1 MWCRLGRIAR
11 GRSIGAFV
19 VAATGF
25 ALCAL
30 PASADDGSIV
40 AWGQDAYGQ
49 CDVPAPNLDF
59 VAIEGGSWHT
69 IALKVDGSIRA
80 WGRNDYGQTDLP
92 SPNSG
97 FIAVAAGERHNLA
110 LKSDGSIVAW
120 GLNNYGQCTVP
131 LPNAG
136 FVAIAAGGEQSLGLK
151 SDGSIVAWGRNDYGQ
166 CSVPAPNSNF
176 IAVAAGGL
184 HSLGLKGAGS
194 IVVWGYNTSGQCNV
208 PSPNANFIA
217 VAGGG
222 EHSLGLKS
230 DGSIVAWGLN
240 GDGQCNVPS
249 PNTDFVGLAGGY
261 YHSLGLKSDGS
272 VRAWGRND
280 YGQCNLPSPNAGFT
294 AVAAGWWHSL
304 GLMGLQPEMIYSWSM
319 DTSPGWTVTGAWA
332 FGQPTGGGSHNGDPQ
347 GGHTGTNV
355 YGYNLNGDYTNNMP
369 ARYLTTTA
377 INCGN
382 ATGIELRFWRWL
394 GVEATDHAGIEMST
408 DGTTWTAVWSNSG
421 VVSDS
426 AWSQQTYALGA
437 AADYQSTLYLRWV
450 MGPTDQSVTYPGWN
464 IDDVEIWGSLV
475 SSTGACC
482 FPDGH
487 CEVLA
492 PADCNTGGGTYQ
504 GDPSCAPDTCPQ
516 PGACCFADGHCEMST
531 VTAPG
536 DCAPGGT
543 YLGDD
548 TVCESNVC
556 PQPGA
561 CCFADGHCEM
571 STVTAP
577 GDCAPGGTYLGDNT
591 DCDPNPCPEFG
602 ACCLS
607 GGTCEYLSQP
617 DCTAVNGQWVG
628 AWVPCDPSPC
638 PEGPIGWVQF
648 PGGGFDDRSEAAMA
662 YDTARGVT
670 VLFGGAGSEG
680 VKGDTW
686 EFDGTTWVDRTPAD
700 PNDSPP
706 PRCFHA
712 MAYDMNRQ
720 VTVLFGGHDPN
731 DLYLKADTWE
741 WDGTTWLD
749 KTPADPNDSPHRR
762 CWHAMAYDSARH
774 VTVLSGGFGAKG
786 GTNDTWEWDGST
798 WTLRTPTHAPPAR
811 CMHAMAYDSYRGVTV
826 LFGGV
831 CYEGEEY
838 SNETWTWDGT
848 DWTVAAT
855 ARDNPPGRAALAMC
869 FDSAD
874 GATHLFG
881 GRRDE
886 GLILECLA
894 MLTGDPELRR
904 AAQAARRD
912 SIIYGDTWSW
922 DGTTW
927 GPWDWQP
934 HPSARYWHAM
944 AYDAAHDVNVLS
956 AGASSARDY
965 SDTWGYYPG
974 GACCFVDGGCQVLS
988 MSGCTEAGGLWHVV
1002 WGACEPNR
1010 CPQPGACCFS
1020 GGHCDMS
1027 TIISPG
1033 DCAPGGTYQGD
1044 NTVCTRSPCVCPG
1057 DLNCDGVVNFADINP
1072 FVLIL
1077 SNPTAW
1083 EQTYPGCPPLNGDID
1098 GNLSVGFEDIN
1109 PFVALIV
1116 QSPIECQ

>member
-1 MWCRLGRIAR
+1 MVQLLPRQGDKVMFRKQGRIGLGWAR
-11 GRSIGAFV
+11 GSLVLATIGVAF
-19 VAATGF
+19 
-25 ALCAL
+25 CA
-30 PASADDGSIV
+30 PAASADDGSIV
-40 AWGQDAYGQ
+40 AWGRNDYGQ
-49 CDVPAPNLDF
+49 CTVPSPNLDF

-69 IALKVDGSIRA
+69 IALKVDGSVRA
-80 WGRNDYGQTDLP
+80 WGRNDYGQTNLP

-97 FIAVAAGERHNLA
+97 FVAVAAGERHNLA

-131 LPNAG
+131 SPNSG
-136 FVAIAAGGEQSLGLK
+136 FVAVAAGGEQSLGLK

-166 CSVPAPNSNF
+166 GSAPSPNSGF
-176 IAVAAGGL
+176 VAVAAGGL
-184 HSLGLKGAGS
+184 HSLGLKTDGS
-194 IVVWGYNTSGQCNV
+194 IVAWGYNTSGQCNV
-208 PSPNANFIA
+208 PP
-217 VAGGG
+217 
-222 EHSLGLKS
+222 
-230 DGSIVAWGLN
+230 
-240 GDGQCNVPS
+240 
-249 PNTDFVGLAGGY
+249 
-261 YHSLGLKSDGS
+261 
-272 VRAWGRND
+272 
-280 YGQCNLPSPNAGFT
+280 PNAGFT

-304 GLMGLQPEMIYSWSM
+304 GLKGLAGPGACCFADGHCEVLTATDCSTAGGLYLGNGTTCDPNPCYQPQMIYSWNM
-319 DTSPGWTVTGAWA
+319 DTDPGWTTTGAWA
-332 FGQPTGGGSHNGDPQ
+332 FGDPTGAGSHNKDPQ
-347 GGHTGTNV
+347 NGHTGTNV
-355 YGYNLNGDYTNNMP
+355 YGYNLSGDYTNGMP

-377 INCGN
+377 LNCSDVTSVG
-382 ATGIELRFWRWL
+382 LSFWRWL
-394 GVEATDHAGIEMST
+394 GVEASDHAGIEMST
-408 DGTTWTAVWSNSG
+408 DGTAWTPVWSSSG
-421 VVSDS
+421 LVNES
-426 AWSQQTYALGA
+426 AWSHQSYVLGA
-437 AADYQSTLYLRWV
+437 AADYQPTLYLRWV
-450 MGPTDQSVTYPGWN
+450 MGPTDPSVTYPGWN
-464 IDDVEIWGSLV
+464 IDDVEIWGTIV
-475 SSTGACC
+475 STTGACC

-492 PADCNTGGGTYQ
+492 PAECITGGGTYQ
-504 GDPSCAPDTCPQ
+504 GDPSCGPDTCPQ
-516 PGACCFADGHCEMST
+516 PGACCFVDGHCEMSS

-543 YLGDD
+543 YVGDD
-548 TVCESNVC
+548 TVCEPNVC

-571 STVTAP
+571 STVTTP

-638 PEGPIGWVQF
+638 PEGPIGWVQLS
-648 PGGGFDDRSEAAMA
+648 GGGFDDRSEAAMA

-686 EFDGTTWVDRTPAD
+686 EYDGTTWVDRTPAD

-712 MAYDMNRQ
+712 MACDMNRH

-731 DLYLKADTWE
+731 DLYPKGDTWE
-741 WDGTTWLD
+741 WDGNSWTLRATTG
-749 KTPADPNDSPHRR
+749 PGRR
-762 CWHAMAYDSARH
+762 VWHAMAYDSARH
-774 VTVLSGGFGAKG
+774 VTVLTGGI
-786 GTNDTWEWDGST
+786 GTARGTDAWEWDGTT
-798 WTLRTPTHAPPAR
+798 WVDRTPADPDDSPPAR

-826 LFGGV
+826 LFGGL
-831 CYEGEEY
+831 CLEGEEY
-838 SNETWTWDGT
+838 SNKTWMWDGT
-848 DWTVAAT
+848 DWTSQA
-855 ARDNPPGRAALAMC
+855 DPNNPPGRAALAMC

-886 GLILECLA
+886 GLILEYLA

-974 GACCFVDGGCQVLS
+974 GACCFVDGSCQVLT
-988 MSGCTEAGGLWHVV
+988 MSACADAGGVWHVV
-1002 WGACEPNR
+1002 WGTCVPNA

-1020 GGHCDMS
+1020 GGPCEMS
-1027 TIISPG
+1027 TVISPG

-1044 NTVCTRSPCVCPG
+1044 NTTCIPNPCVCPG
-1057 DLNCDGVVNFADINP
+1057 DLNCDGVVNFGDINP

-1077 SNPTAW
+1077 SNFALW
-1083 EQTYPGCPPLNGDID
+1083 QQTYPGCPWQNGDVNGND
-1098 GNLSVGFEDIN
+1098 GVGFEDIN
-1109 PFVALIV
+1109 PFVALVV
-1116 QSPIECQ
+1116 QSPLPCE